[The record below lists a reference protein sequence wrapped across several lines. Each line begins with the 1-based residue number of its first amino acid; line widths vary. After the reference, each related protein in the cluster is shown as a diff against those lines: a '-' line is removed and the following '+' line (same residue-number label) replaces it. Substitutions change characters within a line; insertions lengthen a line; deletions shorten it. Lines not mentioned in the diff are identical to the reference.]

1 MKFKRTTAEHQYIHV
16 HVAMVEEH
24 DELPSYPAEK
34 TPVVGEEPVKAPVA
48 TVSRVKTS
56 ASADDIMLPVVSLPS
71 VPRYDTD
78 PTLLIYHALQA
89 PHCLSSVFHM
99 RQRCLCAS
107 APFPLAPSSRRGVW
121 MPPLPLLCMSRSTRV
136 PSHHRLSFAPPPLA
150 FDQGDTKTGSIV
162 TQQPAVT
169 FAALILLQQLKGH
182 FPSARGS
189 SGHWFSLYTPDTASS
204 FSNTTSPVSSRS
216 HDPNATIRLALD
228 EDSADLSPPH

>member
-136 PSHHRLSFAPPPLA
+136 PSHHRLSFAPPPCGCRHCPSFA
-150 FDQGDTKTGSIV
+150 CHVQRGY
-162 TQQPAVT
+162 PA
-169 FAALILLQQLKGH
+169 A
-182 FPSARGS
+182 
-189 SGHWFSLYTPDTASS
+189 TA
-204 FSNTTSPVSSRS
+204 SRS
-216 HDPNATIRLALD
+216 HLCLSHSIRVIRTPAAL
-228 EDSADLSPPH
+228 